1 MNTSDYWYNETH
13 RLIFTIGNTSYDTWN
28 TWHLIPTNKPV
39 PPIPELEDT
48 GLITVNYI
56 DGSKKTLSVTG
67 AYNKLKGYGEGTAEF
82 IITAAD
88 PDPVYN
94 AILAALHGKKGSVRF
109 VDFPN
114 GTDIYYGTFTIDKY
128 EPEDNYSTIT
138 IGYKVK
144 ATNDND
150 IVDKSNITDALAHG
164 VTFNVGYVSRRT
176 WADWSMVS
184 EDPVAVAPPKVK
196 TNYVQVPGA
205 KGSIDLT
212 NAVAGHVL
220 YDNVEGSIQFVV
232 TSADPIATYYTV
244 MHFLHGMSGKMTPTD
259 GGGTFDGRFSVDGYS
274 VSDGQ
279 FKITIGYNV
288 VPYINRGS

>member
-1 MNTSDYWYNETH
+1 LNTSDYWYNETH
-13 RLIFTIGNTSYDTWN
+13 RLVFTIGNTSYDTWN
-28 TWHLIPTNKPV
+28 TWHIIPIKKPV
-39 PPIPELEDT
+39 PPIPELEDA

-56 DGSKKTLSVTG
+56 DGSKKTLSTKG
-67 AYNKLKGYGEGTAEF
+67 LYNRLKGYGDGSAEF

-94 AILAALHGKKGSVRF
+94 TILAALHGQKGSVQF
-109 VDFPN
+109 LDFPS
-114 GTDIYYGTFTIDKY
+114 GTQVYYGTFTIDKY
-128 EPEDNYSTIT
+128 DPQDNYSTIT

-150 IVDKSNITDALAHG
+150 IVDKNDITDALAHG
-164 VTFNVGYVSRRT
+164 VTFTIGNTSKRT
-176 WADWSMVS
+176 WTDWSMVS
-184 EDPVAVAPPKVK
+184 EEPVAVEPPQVK

-205 KGSIDLT
+205 NGSIDLT

-220 YDNVEGSIQFVV
+220 YDNVEGNIQFVV
-232 TSADPIATYYTV
+232 TTADPISTYYTV
-244 MHFLHGMSGKMTPTD
+244 MQFLHGMRGTMTPAD
-259 GGGTFDGRFSVDGYS
+259 GGGTFTGRFSVDGYS

-288 VPYINRGS
+288 IPYINRGS